1 MVSQIDSPMRLIGAK
16 DSAMS
21 IRLLQNILNEN
32 PIEVEIENRLKLH
45 LLEQDRRILPE
56 QIAISLR
63 NR

>member
-1 MVSQIDSPMRLIGAK
+1 MRLIGAK